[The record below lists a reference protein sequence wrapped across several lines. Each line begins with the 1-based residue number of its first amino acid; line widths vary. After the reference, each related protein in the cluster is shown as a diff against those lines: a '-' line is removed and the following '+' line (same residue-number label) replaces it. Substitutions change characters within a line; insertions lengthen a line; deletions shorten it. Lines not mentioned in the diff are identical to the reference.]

1 MFPWLKLAYLNLLKN
16 KRRSLFT
23 LGAIAFGFAAINL
36 LGGFSNYIFNA
47 LEDGYVYARGN
58 GHLSIFKKGF
68 HTGGLIDPARYL
80 LKEKELEEI
89 SAFCRQD
96 HRILII
102 TPQLNISGLIS
113 NGKISTIMMAEGRN
127 RDDMKSIHHLSH
139 GFSSKLRLFR
149 GHELRDEPRY
159 QIGVAKGLA
168 GNFNLKI
175 GDNVVVIT
183 TTADGFMNAFDA
195 NIVQT
200 IDAPLEIL
208 DNLLVSMPLR
218 FAQELYDTTGA
229 DRLNLLLKDGG
240 LAYPMKK
247 YLNQQL
253 SARGIDVE
261 IYTWDQLRP
270 SYLKIRN
277 MFNVIFT
284 FVFIIVLTIVALS
297 VVNTISMAVLERT
310 REIGTLRALGLKRSG
325 VVRIFAIEG
334 TLLAAVGSLCGF
346 FLTLIGWATI
356 TLLQPSW
363 TPPTIPKEVPL
374 EIHLVPWLMALS
386 CLAMIGLAAL
396 AAIIPA
402 RRAARLRVIEALRH
416 I

>member
-1 MFPWLKLAYLNLLKN
+1 MPEYPD
-16 KRRSLFT
+16 T
-23 LGAIAFGFAAINL
+23 LIWVVG
-36 LGGFSNYIFNA
+36 
-47 LEDGYVYARGN
+47 V
-58 GHLSIFKKGF
+58 K
-68 HTGGLIDPARYL
+68 PA
-80 LKEKELEEI
+80 
-89 SAFCRQD
+89 
-96 HRILII
+96 
-102 TPQLNISGLIS
+102 
-113 NGKISTIMMAEGRN
+113 
-127 RDDMKSIHHLSH
+127 
-139 GFSSKLRLFR
+139 
-149 GHELRDEPRY
+149 
-159 QIGVAKGLA
+159 
-168 GNFNLKI
+168 
-175 GDNVVVIT
+175 
-183 TTADGFMNAFDA
+183 
-195 NIVQT
+195 
-200 IDAPLEIL
+200 
-208 DNLLVSMPLR
+208 LVSCISVPLCLCKNY
-218 FAQELYDTTGA
+218 F
-229 DRLNLLLKDGG
+229 
-240 LAYPMKK
+240 
-247 YLNQQL
+247 
-253 SARGIDVE
+253 
-261 IYTWDQLRP
+261 
-270 SYLKIRN
+270 
-277 MFNVIFT
+277 IFT

>member
-68 HTGGLIDPARYL
+68 HTGGLIDPANYL
-80 LKEKELEEI
+80 LNKKELKEI
-89 SAFCRQD
+89 SAFCHRD
-96 HRILII
+96 HRIRII

-127 RDDMKSIHHLSH
+127 PDDMRSIRHLGH
-139 GFSSKLRLFR
+139 GFSRKLRLFR
-149 GHELRDEPRY
+149 GHELSNEPIY
-159 QIGVAKGLA
+159 QVGVAKGLA

-175 GDNVVVIT
+175 GDNVVAMT

-218 FAQELYDTTGA
+218 FAQELYDTSGA
-229 DRLNLLLKDGG
+229 DRLNLLLKNAE
-240 LAYPMKK
+240 LAYPMKEH
-247 YLNQQL
+247 LEQQL
-253 SARGIDVE
+253 TTRGFNVE
-261 IYTWDQLRP
+261 IFTWDQLRP

-297 VVNTISMAVLERT
+297 VINTISMTVLERT

-325 VVRIFAIEG
+325 VVRIFSLEG
-334 TLLAAVGSLCGF
+334 TLLATAGSLCGLV
-346 FLTLIGWATI
+346 LTVLGLAAVTI
-356 TLLQPSW
+356 LQPSW

-374 EIHLVPWLMALS
+374 EIHLVPWLMIVS
-386 CLAMIGLAAL
+386 CLAMIGLT
-396 AAIIPA
+396 AIASILPA
-402 RRAARLRVIEALRH
+402 RRAAHLRIIDALRH

>member
-1 MFPWLKLAYLNLLKN
+1 
-16 KRRSLFT
+16 
-23 LGAIAFGFAAINL
+23 
-36 LGGFSNYIFNA
+36 
-47 LEDGYVYARGN
+47 
-58 GHLSIFKKGF
+58 
-68 HTGGLIDPARYL
+68 
-80 LKEKELEEI
+80 
-89 SAFCRQD
+89 
-96 HRILII
+96 
-102 TPQLNISGLIS
+102 
-113 NGKISTIMMAEGRN
+113 
-127 RDDMKSIHHLSH
+127 
-139 GFSSKLRLFR
+139 
-149 GHELRDEPRY
+149 
-159 QIGVAKGLA
+159 
-168 GNFNLKI
+168 
-175 GDNVVVIT
+175 VIVMT

-195 NIVQT
+195 DIVQT

-218 FAQELYDTTGA
+218 FARELYDTRGA
-229 DRLNLLLKDGG
+229 DRLNLLLKNAK
-240 LAYPMKK
+240 LAYPLKK
-247 YLNQQL
+247 QLEKQLTTRGLN
-253 SARGIDVE
+253 VE

-325 VVRIFAIEG
+325 VVRIFSIEG
-334 TLLAAVGSLCGF
+334 TLLAAAGSFGGF
-346 FLTLIGWATI
+346 FLTLLGWAAVI
-356 TLLQPSW
+356 ILQPSW

-374 EIHLVPWLMALS
+374 EIHLVPWLMVVS

>member
-1 MFPWLKLAYLNLLKN
+1 MFPWFKLAFRNLLKN
-16 KRRSLFT
+16 KRRSLVT
-23 LGAIAFGFAAINL
+23 LGAVAFGFAAINL

-68 HTGGLIDPARYL
+68 HRQGLMNPANYL
-80 LKEKELEEI
+80 LNQREVEEI
-89 SAFCRQD
+89 SALCRRDQ
-96 HRILII
+96 RISII
-102 TPQLNISGLIS
+102 TPQLNISGLVS

-127 RDDMKSIHHLSH
+127 QDDMRAIRQLGH
-139 GFSSKLRLFR
+139 GFSRQLKLFR
-149 GHELRDEPRY
+149 GHELSDEPIY
-159 QIGVAKGLA
+159 QVGVAKGLA
-168 GNFNLKI
+168 ANFNLKI
-175 GDNVVVIT
+175 GDSVVVMT

-200 IDAPLEIL
+200 LDAPLEIL
-208 DNLLVSMPLR
+208 DDLLVSMPLR
-218 FAQELYDTTGA
+218 FAQELYDCKGA
-229 DRLNLLLKDGG
+229 DRLNLLLKNAR

-247 YLNQQL
+247 YLEQQL
-253 SARGIDVE
+253 TTRGFNIE

-284 FVFIIVLTIVALS
+284 FVFIIVLAIVALS

-325 VVRIFAIEG
+325 VVRIFSIEG
-334 TLLAAVGSLCGF
+334 TLLAAAGSLCGF
-346 FLTLIGWATI
+346 ILTLLGWAAVTI
-356 TLLQPSW
+356 LQPSW

-374 EIHLVPWLMALS
+374 EIHLVPWLMAVS
-386 CLAMIGLAAL
+386 CLAMIVLAAL

-402 RRAARLRVIEALRH
+402 RRAAHLRIIEALRH

>member
-1 MFPWLKLAYLNLLKN
+1 MLTWIKLGYLNLRKN

-68 HTGGLIDPARYL
+68 HREGLINPASYL
-80 LKEKELEEI
+80 LNEKELQEI
-89 SAFCRQD
+89 SALCRQD
-96 HRILII
+96 PRVII
-102 TPQLNISGLIS
+102 STPQLNISGLIS
-113 NGKISTIMMAEGRN
+113 NGKISTIMMAEGREPDN
-127 RDDMKSIHHLSH
+127 MRAIRHLGH
-139 GFSSKLRLFR
+139 GFTSKLKLFR

-175 GDNVVVIT
+175 GDNVVAMT

-195 NIVQT
+195 GIVQT

-218 FAQELYDTTGA
+218 FAQELYDTRGA
-229 DRLNLLLKDGG
+229 DRLNLLLKNAE
-240 LAYPMKK
+240 LSYPMKK
-247 YLNQQL
+247 QLEQQL
-253 SARGIDVE
+253 TARGFNVE
-261 IYTWDQLRP
+261 IFTWDQLRP

-284 FVFIIVLTIVALS
+284 FVFIIVLAIVALS

-334 TLLAAVGSLCGF
+334 TLLAAGGSLCGL
-346 FLTLIGWATI
+346 FLTLMGWVAITI
-356 TLLQPSW
+356 LQPSW

-374 EIHLVPWLMALS
+374 EIHLVPWLMIIS
-386 CLAMIGLAAL
+386 CLAMIGLAAV
-396 AAIIPA
+396 ASIIPA
-402 RRAARLRVIEALRH
+402 RRAGHLRIIDALRH

>member
-1 MFPWLKLAYLNLLKN
+1 MFPWLKLAYRNLLKN
-16 KRRSLFT
+16 RRRSLFT

-58 GHLSIFKKGF
+58 GHLSIFKKDF
-68 HTGGLIDPARYL
+68 HREGQLKPADYL
-80 LKEKELEEI
+80 LNKKELEEI
-89 SAFCRQD
+89 SALC
-96 HRILII
+96 HRDPRISII
-102 TPQLNISGLIS
+102 TPQLNISGLLS
-113 NGKISTIMMAEGRN
+113 NGKISTIMMAEGRDP
-127 RDDMKSIHHLSH
+127 DDMRAIRHLGH
-139 GFSSKLRLFR
+139 GFTSKLKLFR
-149 GHELRDEPRY
+149 GHELSDEPIY
-159 QIGVAKGLA
+159 QVGVAKGLA

-175 GDNVVVIT
+175 GDNVVVMT

-195 NIVQT
+195 DIVQT

-218 FAQELYDTTGA
+218 FTRELFDTRGA
-229 DRLNLLLKDGG
+229 DRLNLLLKNARM
-240 LAYPMKK
+240 AYPLKK
-247 YLNQQL
+247 HLEQQL
-253 SARGIDVE
+253 AARGLNVE

-325 VVRIFAIEG
+325 VVRIFSIEG
-334 TLLAAVGSLCGF
+334 TLLAAAGSFGGF
-346 FLTLIGWATI
+346 FLTLLGWAAVI
-356 TLLQPSW
+356 ILQPSW

-374 EIHLVPWLMALS
+374 EIHLVPWLMVVS

-402 RRAARLRVIEALRH
+402 RRAAGLRVIEALRH

>member
-80 LKEKELEEI
+80 LNEKELEEI
-89 SAFCRQD
+89 STFCRQD

-253 SARGIDVE
+253 STRGIDVE

-325 VVRIFAIEG
+325 VIRIFSLEG

-346 FLTLIGWATI
+346 FLTLMGWATV

-374 EIHLVPWLMALS
+374 EIHLVPWLMAVS
-386 CLAMIGLAAL
+386 FLAMIGLAAL